1 MNSTN
6 DLAQES
12 REALARSLHQIISEA
27 EAMLDD
33 ARKGG
38 TEQFDQVRER
48 FESQVRVAKAEL
60 GRLEHKTR
68 DQLRRAGDATDQ
80 AVRDHPYAAV
90 GLAAGVGLLIGMLIS
105 RR

>member
-1 MNSTN
+1 MNTIN

-12 REALARSLHQIISEA
+12 REALARSLHQIIREA

-38 TEQFDQVRER
+38 SEQFQQARDR
-48 FESQVRVAKAEL
+48 FESQVRVAKDEL
-60 GRLEHKTR
+60 NRLEHKTR
-68 DQLRRAGDATDQ
+68 DQIKHAGEVTDK
-80 AVRDHPYAAV
+80 AVREHPYAAV
-90 GLAAGVGLLIGMLIS
+90 GLAAGVGLLLGMLIS